1 MTDVRVQEGDSSS
14 AIAPTPSAGPVPS
27 GDPTAGRPSTVAH
40 WSTPP
45 AQPPGPPILGTPPAP
60 PAPKRRRLVVLL
72 FILTCLTAFL
82 SGFSAPDGD
91 IHQAWINGLMYA
103 GAVMTIL
110 LTHELGHYIQARRYG
125 VEASYPYFLPFL
137 PPIGTLGAVIVMRQR
152 IPDRKALYDI
162 GISGPLAGLVPALIC
177 SAIGIRRADV
187 APIVS
192 DQGGLYLGEPLLL
205 QWLSHLFHGPLP
217 EDHTLWI
224 GPLGMAGWVGLFV
237 TALNLMPIGQLD
249 GGHVLYALIRR
260 RAHVVATALLVGA
273 IATVL
278 ALGMWHW
285 VLMLT
290 LLTWMGPRH
299 PPTGNDYVALGWFRI
314 ILGWL
319 TLAFVIIGFTPVPLS
334 FEP

>member
-1 MTDVRVQEGDSSS
+1 MSDSRVQGVDSGSDRLTEG
-14 AIAPTPSAGPVPS
+14 PRAGS
-27 GDPTAGRPSTVAH
+27 FD
-40 WSTPP
+40 
-45 AQPPGPPILGTPPAP
+45 GPPSQAPSWSLQSSQLPPEHPAPAPHQSP
-60 PAPKRRRLVVLL
+60 PAPKRLRLVVLL
-72 FILTCLTAFL
+72 FILTCLTAFVA
-82 SGFSAPDGD
+82 GATDRDGD
-91 IHQAWINGLMYA
+91 MTQAWINGLMYA
-103 GAVMTIL
+103 AAVMTIL
-110 LTHELGHYIQARRYG
+110 LTHELGHYLQARRYG
-125 VEASYPYFLPFL
+125 VDASYPYFLPFL
-137 PPIGTLGAVIVMRQR
+137 PPIGTLGAVITMRQR
-152 IPDRKALYDI
+152 IPNRKALYDI
-162 GISGPLAGLVPALIC
+162 GISGPLAGLVPALFF
-177 SAIGIRRADV
+177 SAVGIRRADV

-205 QWLSHLFHGPLP
+205 QWLSQLFHGTIA

-237 TALNLMPIGQLD
+237 TALNLIPIGQLD

-260 RAHVVATALLVGA
+260 RAHVVATALLVTA
-273 IATVL
+273 TATVI

-290 LLTWMGPRH
+290 LLTWIGPRH
-299 PPTGNDYVALGWFRI
+299 PPTGNDTVDLGWFRI

>member
-1 MTDVRVQEGDSSS
+1 
-14 AIAPTPSAGPVPS
+14 
-27 GDPTAGRPSTVAH
+27 
-40 WSTPP
+40 
-45 AQPPGPPILGTPPAP
+45 
-60 PAPKRRRLVVLL
+60 VVLL
-72 FILTCLTAFL
+72 FVLTCLTAFL
-82 SGFSAPDGD
+82 AGATDRNGD
-91 IHQAWINGLMYA
+91 ALQAWLNGLMYA

-110 LTHELGHYIQARRYG
+110 LTHELGHYLQARRYR
-125 VEASYPYFLPFL
+125 VDASYPFFLPFL
-137 PPIGTLGAVIVMRQR
+137 PPIGTLGALIVMRQR

-162 GISGPLAGLVPALIC
+162 GISGPLAGLVPALFF
-177 SAIGIRRADV
+177 SVVGIRRAV
-187 APIVS
+187 VEPIIL
-192 DQGGLYLGEPLLL
+192 DQGGIYLGEPLLM
-205 QWLSHLFHGPLP
+205 QWLTQAFHGPIP
-217 EDHTLWI
+217 EGHALWI

-260 RAHVVATALLVGA
+260 RAHTVATGLLVAA
-273 IATVL
+273 IATVI

-290 LLTWMGPRH
+290 LLTWVGPRH
-299 PPTGNDYVALGWFRI
+299 PPTGNDYVALGRGRI